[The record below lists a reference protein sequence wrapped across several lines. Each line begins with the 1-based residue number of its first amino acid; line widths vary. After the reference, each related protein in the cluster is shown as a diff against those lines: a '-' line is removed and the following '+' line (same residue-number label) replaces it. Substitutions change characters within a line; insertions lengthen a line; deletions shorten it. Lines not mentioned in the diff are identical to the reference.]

1 MFRCTMIIVLM
12 MMMLVS
18 CKKSN
23 APDGAEAPKDAAVQ
37 QGATDTQD
45 PNAVQGDLPT
55 DRESFADVQGQAR
68 WNMLRDYIVRRK
80 NFSVFPS
87 TNLKF
92 DADGSYL
99 RSDGENL
106 EGRKEQWS
114 LDPVNGSFSFDR
126 NYRGDPVYRSFIFIN
141 CEEGAAPS
149 GCTVVFYRD
158 NTFSRKKCYSEEN
171 AGCGIDEKY
180 FIIF

>member
-1 MFRCTMIIVLM
+1 MIRYAIVIVL

-18 CKKSN
+18 CKKSDT
-23 APDGAEAPKDAAVQ
+23 PGGAEAPQDTAVQ
-37 QGATDTQD
+37 QSGADTPD

-68 WNMLRDYIVRRK
+68 WNMLRDYIVNRK

-92 DADGSYL
+92 DTDGSYL
-99 RSDGENL
+99 RSDGENIG
-106 EGRKEQWS
+106 GRKEQWS
-114 LDPVNGSFSFDR
+114 LDPANGSFSFDR
-126 NYRGDPVYRSFIFIN
+126 NYQGDPVYRSFIFIN
-141 CEEGAAPS
+141 CAEGVAPS

-158 NTFSRKKCYSEEN
+158 NTFSRKKCYSVEN
-171 AGCGIDEKY
+171 QGCATNEKY
-180 FIIF
+180 FIMF